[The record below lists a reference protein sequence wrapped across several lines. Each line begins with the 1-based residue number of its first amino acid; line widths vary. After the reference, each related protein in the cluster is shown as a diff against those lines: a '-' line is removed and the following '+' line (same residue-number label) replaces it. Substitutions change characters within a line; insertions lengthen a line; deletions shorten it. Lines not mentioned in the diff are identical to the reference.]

1 MRQQHFSPRRGFR
14 GGAATLSRE
23 RPPFGVVAALRGT
36 VCPSWVVAAL
46 RGIATPVPHA
56 QRHHDHPQPL
66 PRRPGAPAHPR
77 SGSIAV
83 AKLLVTPLAM
93 GVAHMAAS
101 PPSNRASLPPPCSAR
116 SVPPVVIVPSPIS
129 SLSLPSATLRLLF
142 RSLSRSSSL
151 SCSAPLRLCGDR
163 PPSSPIPPCPYS
175 GSRIARVVSF

>member
-23 RPPFGVVAALRGT
+23 RLPFGVVAALRGT
-36 VCPSWVVAAL
+36 VCPSWVLQSRSHTHNGTATTLNPCPAAQGHPPI
-46 RGIATPVPHA
+46 RGAGASPS
-56 QRHHDHPQPL
+56 QSSWL
-66 PRRPGAPAHPR
+66 PRWRWALHIWRHRPPR
-77 SGSIAV
+77 IV
-83 AKLLVTPLAM
+83 L
-93 GVAHMAAS
+93 
-101 PPSNRASLPPPCSAR
+101 LPPPCSAR

-129 SLSLPSATLRLLF
+129 SLSLPSGTLRLLF

-175 GSRIARVVSF
+175 GSRIAPRGILLRATTA